1 MFPTNQVLP
10 KLKDL
15 SSGME
20 SYTKMY
26 IDDYQ
31 KIEPG
36 MLFLGKDYDIE
47 EIVSIFVEIWKEDDI
62 YSA

>member
-1 MFPTNQVLP
+1 M
-10 KLKDL
+10 KDL
-15 SSGME
+15 SSGVE

-47 EIVSIFVEIWKEDDI
+47 EIVSIFVEIWKEEDI